1 MLRERAEAV
10 NTSVMWSTALK
21 MYTVLVNLSPAAVE
35 PAVEDEVEAEVAAEE
50 EAEESFLREAGGRE
64 ASASSPMDANS

>member
-1 MLRERAEAV
+1 
-10 NTSVMWSTALK
+10 